1 MDSNGAYFTSLLFT
15 FLGAAIFSLTR
26 MRKDIVPQEAIIGIV
41 YAVSAA
47 AAILFMDRAAEGAEQ
62 IKSMLVGSI
71 LFVTWMDVI
80 RLVIL
85 YSIVGLFHFI
95 FRKKFILISQNPE
108 SAFQQGINIRMW
120 DFLFYISFGLVV
132 MNSVRIAGV
141 LLVFSYLIVPAVCAV
156 LMTHSLNTRLIISW
170 GLGFIASFLGIY
182 FSVIFDFPT
191 GASIVCTF
199 GLILIITWII
209 RVVILKGSSSRDDS

>member
-1 MDSNGAYFTSLLFT
+1 MIEFLTVPFIACLVITGIHAYLGIHVIERKVIFVDLALAQIAALGTMFAFVMGMHMDSNGAYFTSLLFT

-141 LLVFSYLIVPAVCAV
+141 LLVFSYLIVY
-156 LMTHSLNTRLIISW
+156 RL
-170 GLGFIASFLGIY
+170 
-182 FSVIFDFPT
+182 
-191 GASIVCTF
+191 
-199 GLILIITWII
+199 
-209 RVVILKGSSSRDDS
+209 